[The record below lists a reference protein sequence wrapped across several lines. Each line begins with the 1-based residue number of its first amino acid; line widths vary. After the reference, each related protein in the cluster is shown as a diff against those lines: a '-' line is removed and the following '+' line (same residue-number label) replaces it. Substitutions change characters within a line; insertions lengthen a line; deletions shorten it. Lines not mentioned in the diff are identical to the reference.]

1 MSTIVTGHFQQQA
14 AARKALDSLAAAGFP
29 VDQLASFFVS
39 PAGQHDLT
47 PIGGD
52 EQASPGLEH
61 AGGGAA
67 AGATIGGAIGIATGL
82 AAVAALG
89 PGAVIAAAGVGA
101 YVGSFIGAV
110 GNMPD
115 TPPES
120 PAQADSHRQSGMQ
133 VAAVAP
139 SVAQQED
146 AIRIL
151 RQCGATDIEQPE
163 GTIVAGDW
171 SDFDPLSSLQRVRA

>member
-14 AARKALDSLAAAGFP
+14 AARMALDSLAAAGFP

-61 AGGGAA
+61 AGGNAA

-101 YVGSFIGAV
+101 YVGSLIGAV
-110 GNMPD
+110 GSMPD
-115 TPPES
+115 KPPEL
-120 PAQADSHRQSGMQ
+120 PVQEDSHRQSGMQ
-133 VAAVAP
+133 VAAAAP

-163 GTIVAGDW
+163 GTIIAGDW

>member
-14 AARKALDSLAAAGFP
+14 AASKALDNLAAAGFP
-29 VDQLASFFVS
+29 VDQLASFFVN

-52 EQASPGLEH
+52 EEASPGLED
-61 AGGGAA
+61 AGSGAA
-67 AGATIGGAIGIATGL
+67 AGAAIGGVIGVAAGL
-82 AAVAALG
+82 AAIEALG
-89 PGAVIAAAGVGA
+89 PGAAVAAAGVGA
-101 YVGSFIGAV
+101 YIGSLIGAV

-115 TPPES
+115 KAPDA
-120 PAQADSHRQSGMQ
+120 PAHADSHRQSGMQ
-133 VAAVAP
+133 VAAAAP

-171 SDFDPLSSLQRVRA
+171 TDFDPLSRLQRVKA

>member
-1 MSTIVTGHFQQQA
+1 MPTIVTGHFQQQA

-29 VDQLASFFVS
+29 VDQLSSFFVN

-47 PIGGD
+47 PVGGD
-52 EQASPGLEH
+52 ENASPGLEN
-61 AGGGAA
+61 AGSGAA
-67 AGATIGGAIGIATGL
+67 TGAAIGGAIGVAAGL
-82 AAVAALG
+82 AAMEVLG
-89 PGAVIAAAGVGA
+89 PGVALAAAGAGA
-101 YVGSFIGAV
+101 YVGSLIGAV
-110 GNMPD
+110 GNMADQVPEAPAQPD
-115 TPPES
+115 T
-120 PAQADSHRQSGMQ
+120 HRQSGMQ
-133 VAAVAP
+133 VAAAAP

-171 SDFDPLSSLQRVRA
+171 SDFDPLSTLQRVRA